1 MTIEELRVDER
12 QLRQMLDDSARL
24 CATDPDASKRLVLDA
39 RVLARAGA
47 HQALEAEA
55 LYQLALLAHHRAESE
70 DAFALASEAVALT
83 RTEELAPNERSVTLA
98 WSLHLLAV
106 IHYQAS
112 NFASALDNGLRALQ
126 IYRATDH
133 TGDEARILHTI
144 AAIYQSMGDH
154 DRAIATY
161 QQALAVNEPLGR
173 CDIDAMVLGNLA
185 RLLGRRGRYEEAVAV
200 GQEALATARE
210 HAPLLVGSV
219 LADLAEA
226 YVGCGDEANAVA
238 CFALARDDWDKRQ
251 AGGGDLAP
259 AEQLAVMLSEGRVAL
274 RGGRIGDAI
283 STLGAAQDLADRTDN
298 RQLELEIHDLLA
310 TAFRQAGRYE
320 EALESRER
328 HFALHREIF
337 NDAADL
343 RLRTLQIAHD
353 DETARH
359 QMEITKLKTVEL
371 VTHFATEHIDPDAY
385 HLEAFERLAALAE
398 MRGGNTTR
406 HTSAVGDLAAEIGH
420 AIGQQPEW
428 CERLRLAAR
437 LHDIGK
443 VAVADSTLLKPGPL
457 TVEEFNDVKQHTVL
471 GRRLLSGVSTELFAL
486 AAEVAWTHHEWW
498 DGAGYPNALSGKAIP
513 LSGRI
518 VAIADVYD
526 SLANRRVY
534 KREWNVVESVRFV
547 ASGGGT
553 QFEPEL
559 VQAFLSVMSARHPGL
574 AGQLA

>member
-1 MTIEELRVDER
+1 M
-12 QLRQMLDDSARL
+12 
-24 CATDPDASKRLVLDA
+24 
-39 RVLARAGA
+39 
-47 HQALEAEA
+47 
-55 LYQLALLAHHRAESE
+55 
-70 DAFALASEAVALT
+70 
-83 RTEELAPNERSVTLA
+83 
-98 WSLHLLAV
+98 
-106 IHYQAS
+106 
-112 NFASALDNGLRALQ
+112 
-126 IYRATDH
+126 
-133 TGDEARILHTI
+133 
-144 AAIYQSMGDH
+144 
-154 DRAIATY
+154 
-161 QQALAVNEPLGR
+161 
-173 CDIDAMVLGNLA
+173 
-185 RLLGRRGRYEEAVAV
+185 
-200 GQEALATARE
+200 
-210 HAPLLVGSV
+210 

-226 YVGCGDEANAVA
+226 YVGAGDEANAVA
-238 CFALARDDWDKRQ
+238 CFALARDDWDRRQ
-251 AGGGDLAP
+251 AGGSELAP
-259 AEQLAVMLSEGRVAL
+259 AEQLGIMLSEGRVAL
-274 RGGRIGDAI
+274 RGNRIGDAI
-283 STLGAAQDLADRTDN
+283 NTLRAALDLADRTDN

-310 TAFRQAGRYE
+310 SAFRQDGRYE
-320 EALESRER
+320 EALEARER

-343 RLRTLQIAHD
+343 RLRTLQIAHGN
-353 DETARH
+353 ETARH

-371 VTHFATEHIDPDAY
+371 VTHFAAEHTDPDAY

-398 MRGGNTTR
+398 MRGGNSTR

-443 VAVADSTLLKPGPL
+443 VAIADSTLLKPGPL

-498 DGAGYPNALSGKAIP
+498 DGSGYPNSLKGAAIP

-534 KREWNVVESVRFV
+534 KREWNIVESVRFV
-547 ASGGGT
+547 VSGGGT

-559 VQAFLSVMSARHPGL
+559 VGAFLRVMAARHPSL
-574 AGQLA
+574 ADQLR